1 VRDKNQQRVAAITNA
16 VADELVLLLQQNEQ
30 QRAGMRSTQIKK
42 LMDAKRAQ
50 ISIYQKTIADTLNSN
65 RVVSVSQETEK
76 GVYRYSQVAL
86 AKQTTDADLHNA
98 EAMLRTYDQTLD
110 GQSGSG
116 GNANEGHHRLQA
128 DDFKKLSSERLEI
141 QANLAGLYAKRASL
155 EASLREL
162 SATTQRLASLQV
174 SYDNLTNRVDQS
186 QRDYALLNDAY
197 QEALLQEQK
206 NPANLAIQRRA
217 TEPSVPAT
225 PVKLHHVALA
235 SSLAVLLSLGLSFV
249 FGFFNIRV
257 FIPSKGPK
265 GRRLTTNDSH
275 QQGEPLAVAG
285 E

>member
-1 VRDKNQQRVAAITNA
+1 
-16 VADELVLLLQQNEQ
+16 
-30 QRAGMRSTQIKK
+30 
-42 LMDAKRAQ
+42 MDAKRAQ
-50 ISIYQKTIADTLNSN
+50 ISIYQKTIADTLNSKS
-65 RVVSVSQETEK
+65 RGIGFTGDGEGRLSLLTS
-76 GVYRYSQVAL
+76 GAR
-86 AKQTTDADLHNA
+86 KQTTDADLHNA
-98 EAMLRTYDQTLD
+98 EAMLQTYDKTLG

-116 GNANEGHHRLQA
+116 GNANEDHHRLQA

-174 SYDNLTNRVDQS
+174 TYDNLTNRVDQS
-186 QRDYALLNDAY
+186 QRITPYSTTHTRKHCCRSRKIPQILPFNAARPNQRFLPRQSSSTML
-197 QEALLQEQK
+197 
-206 NPANLAIQRRA
+206 PLA
-217 TEPSVPAT
+217 T
-225 PVKLHHVALA
+225 
-235 SSLAVLLSLGLSFV
+235 SLAVLLSLGLSFV